1 MSINI
6 NKSQQNNLS
15 FLDSTGDNVVEF
27 TLVKSVLEQYGA
39 LFQENLSKYGNKA
52 QVVGSGKLLSNIIP
66 EIEKTATAET
76 LRIRMLDYYDYPNEG
91 VKGVTSSKN
100 APNSPYQYKN
110 YGVPDSMKKS
120 LKDYIQS
127 GKAKINVVRKDKAL
141 GIGLEKKGVR
151 MSARKSLI
159 DTQVATMGFLIKKFG
174 IKSTHYF
181 TDAFKETFK
190 DFEVT
195 MTEALGKDIV
205 VTLDRINR
213 VKLK

>member
-6 NKSQQNNLS
+6 SKSQQRNLS

-27 TLVKSVLEQYGA
+27 TLVKGVLERYGA
-39 LFQENLSKYGNKA
+39 LFQENLSKYGNA
-52 QVVGSGKLLSNIIP
+52 RHVVGSGKLLSNIIP
-66 EIEKTATAET
+66 EIEKTANAET
-76 LRIRMLDYYDYPNEG
+76 LRIRMLDYYDFPNEG

-100 APNSPYQYKN
+100 AAGSPYQYKN
-110 YGVPDSMKKS
+110 YGVPDSMKRS
-120 LKDYIQS
+120 LKEYIQS
-127 GKAKINVVRKDKAL
+127 GKGKIRTVKNDKAL
-141 GIGLEKKGVR
+141 GIGFEKKGLR

-181 TDAFKETFK
+181 TDAFKDTFK

-205 VTLDRINR
+205 ITLDRINR
-213 VKLK
+213 VKLR

>member
-6 NKSQQNNLS
+6 SKSQQNNLS
-15 FLDSTGDNVVEF
+15 SLDSTGDNIIEF

-39 LFQENLSKYGNKA
+39 LFQENLSKYGNKK

-66 EIEKTATAET
+66 EIESIGTAKT
-76 LRIRMLDYYDYPNEG
+76 LKIRMLDYYDYPNEG
-91 VKGVTSSKN
+91 VRGKDDASN
-100 APNSPYQYKN
+100 APKSPYKYQT
-110 YGVPDSMKKS
+110 YGMPDSMKKS

-151 MSARKSLI
+151 SSARKSLI